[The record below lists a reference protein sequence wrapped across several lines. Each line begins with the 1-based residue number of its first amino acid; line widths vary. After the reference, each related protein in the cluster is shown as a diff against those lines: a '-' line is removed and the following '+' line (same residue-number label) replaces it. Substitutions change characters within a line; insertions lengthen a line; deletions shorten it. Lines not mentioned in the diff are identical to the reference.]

1 MNGLSTIISLIV
13 KLFSKLFRTFGIN
26 SILLLLFILEITIC
40 FAYVSDEADRDSER
54 SEYQFIDAQISEI
67 DKDDPMFKHINY
79 EPIGSEHCYL
89 VELEVDNNYNDK
101 ISFLSLEAEDQN
113 ENYVSFRRVD
123 YYGSEMS
130 GYSNECIPEATKA
143 KVKYLMAISD
153 YRYDE
158 TEQVRLFEYDKKE
171 HYITLDIPK

>member
-26 SILLLLFILEITIC
+26 SILLLLFIIEIIIC
-40 FAYVSDEADRDSER
+40 AAYVSEEADRDSER
-54 SEYQFIDAQISEI
+54 REYEFVNTQISEI
-67 DKDDPMFKHINY
+67 DKDNPMFDHINY

-89 VELEVDNNYNDK
+89 VEMEIDNNYVDK
-101 ISFLSLEAEDQN
+101 ITYLPLDAEDQD

-123 YYGSEMS
+123 YYGDEMS

-143 KVKYLMAISD
+143 KVKYLLAISD

-158 TEQVRLFEYDKKE
+158 TEQVRLFEYNKKDR
-171 HYITLDIPK
+171 YITLDIPK